1 MSNGARGKWKLGVV
15 PNGIRFRLTLLSPH
29 VRAGLMNAVALRL
42 ERIASE
48 IQSCDR
54 YERYSM
60 GEWSQIARRI
70 RVPLGFVFA
79 VLYFW
84 RARPTWCSMAMGA
97 IVVVP
102 GLLIRALASGH
113 VRKNESLATS
123 GPYAY
128 TRNPLYL
135 GSVLMGLGFAVAA
148 RSWWVGVALVAM
160 FFVIYLPVIRDEEAF
175 LRQKFPEF
183 EEYARRVPRML
194 PRLLAHSD
202 AGEGAGFSWDLYWK
216 HREYNALLGALA
228 MMAALI
234 VKMTLFRIS

>member
-1 MSNGARGKWKLGVV
+1 
-15 PNGIRFRLTLLSPH
+15 
-29 VRAGLMNAVALRL
+29 
-42 ERIASE
+42 
-48 IQSCDR
+48 
-54 YERYSM
+54 M

-84 RARPTWCSMAMGA
+84 LARPTWRSMAMGA

-135 GSVLMGLGFAVAA
+135 GSLLMGVGFAVAA
-148 RSWWVGVALVAM
+148 RRWWVGVALVVM
-160 FFVIYLPVIRDEEAF
+160 FFAIYVPVILDEEAF
-175 LRQKFPEF
+175 LRRTFPEF

-194 PRLLAHSD
+194 PGLTRAPS
-202 AGEGAGFSWDLYWK
+202 ASGEASPGFSLDLYLK
-216 HREYNALLGALA
+216 HREYNALLGSLA
-228 MMAALI
+228 MMGALAGR
-234 VKMTLFRIS
+234 MLLFRG